1 MAHEASVSL
10 YERGAASRTGL
21 IMGIA
26 APSYILYSAICT
38 VPTQQFA

>member
-1 MAHEASVSL
+1 MSL
-10 YERGAASRTGL
+10 CERGAASRTGL

-38 VPTQQFA
+38 SHTRQFA